1 MFAAPPR
8 AVAVPEPR
16 ETVLPPRLTAIP
28 RPDGRGGE
36 TTAVAGRTF
45 PAEAAVGLLS
55 RDKSNLRGTLGG
67 GAGAGALRAL
77 ASEAAV
83 GAKRPDDVVGREARG
98 AVLLFLDDAAAGVFG
113 RAAGASGVGDLTV
126 VRGSV
131 AGALRVPGPFDGVR
145 GVGVLVRLRRAVAV
159 DGRTPVVV
167 GVDCGGGGGFVGL
180 GTAAAAGRDVEAN
193 DRALVA
199 GTGAAIEAG
208 AGVDRSLA
216 GFASVSAVSGAV
228 GARDVSGIGARC
240 MSTCPLAGSTL
251 SEAADD
257 DDGVPS
263 IVESGAGV
271 MIGLGGE
278 MPLAPPDPLALALPF
293 VLTGGHSRAMR
304 CSSFPGSPALLEAA
318 LVAREGVPGVVG
330 WRFCC
335 CSKRP
340 MRFATD

>member
-1 MFAAPPR
+1 
-8 AVAVPEPR
+8 VPAPR
-16 ETVLPPRLTAIP
+16 ETALLLPPRLTAIP

-36 TTAVAGRTF
+36 TKAVAVAVTARTF

-83 GAKRPDDVVGREARG
+83 GAKRPDDVVVGREARG
-98 AVLLFLDDAAAGVFG
+98 AVLFLDDAAAAVAGVFG
-113 RAAGASGVGDLTV
+113 RAVGARGVGDLTV

-131 AGALRVPGPFDGVR
+131 DGALRVPGPFDGVR
-145 GVGVLVRLRRAVAV
+145 GVGVLLRLRRAVAV
-159 DGRTPVVV
+159 DGRAPVVD
-167 GVDCGGGGGFVGL
+167 GVDCGGEGSFGGL
-180 GTAAAAGRDVEAN
+180 DTAAAAATAGRDVEAN
-193 DRALVA
+193 DRALAA

-216 GFASVSAVSGAV
+216 GFASVAAVSGAV
-228 GARDVSGIGARC
+228 GVAGDVSGIGARC
-240 MSTCPLAGSTL
+240 VVSTCPLTGRTS
-251 SEAADD
+251 SEAGDD
-257 DDGVPS
+257 DVA
-263 IVESGAGV
+263 IGAGV
-271 MIGLGGE
+271 MIGFGGG
-278 MPLAPPDPLALALPF
+278 MPLAAAAPDPLVLPF

-304 CSSFPGSPALLEAA
+304 CSSLAGSPALLEAA